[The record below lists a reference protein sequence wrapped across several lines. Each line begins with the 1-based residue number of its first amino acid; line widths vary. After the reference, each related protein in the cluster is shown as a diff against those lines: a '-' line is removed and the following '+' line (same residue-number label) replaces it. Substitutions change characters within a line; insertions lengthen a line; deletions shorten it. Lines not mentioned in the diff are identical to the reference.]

1 MNISIQRHIQT
12 CKHRERLRH
21 KEKDFLASEQQTNE
35 PLSLS
40 REKAQGVEEVLK
52 PSVLVHARV
61 TAWLTAALRLRRVYK
76 NFDPRAKIIRE
87 VAEEVFE
94 IQGRDP
100 LIDVAVE
107 LEKRARSDDYFVSR
121 NLYPN
126 VDFYSGAC
134 RALSVAFSC
143 FHAPCHEFHI
153 MQLKP
158 VLVEGGKIRPSA
170 VRRFLLRGFH

>member
-1 MNISIQRHIQT
+1 MIL
-12 CKHRERLRH
+12 C
-21 KEKDFLASEQQTNE
+21 F
-35 PLSLS
+35 
-40 REKAQGVEEVLK
+40 
-52 PSVLVHARV
+52 
-61 TAWLTAALRLRRVYK
+61 TACRVYK

-126 VDFYSGAC
+126 VDFYSGAQSIPVVFFKC
-134 RALSVAFSC
+134 PILLSIRSTTSALANFK
-143 FHAPCHEFHI
+143 HNT
-153 MQLKP
+153 
-158 VLVEGGKIRPSA
+158 VLLAHVI
-170 VRRFLLRGFH
+170 LRILSSSLCGAGC

>member
-1 MNISIQRHIQT
+1 M
-12 CKHRERLRH
+12 
-21 KEKDFLASEQQTNE
+21 
-35 PLSLS
+35 
-40 REKAQGVEEVLK
+40 
-52 PSVLVHARV
+52 LVHARV
-61 TAWLTAALRLRRVYK
+61 TAYLKAALRLCRVYK

-134 RALSVAFSC
+134 HALSVAF
-143 FHAPCHEFHI
+143 
-153 MQLKP
+153 
-158 VLVEGGKIRPSA
+158 
-170 VRRFLLRGFH
+170 

>member
-1 MNISIQRHIQT
+1 MQPCRQ
-12 CKHRERLRH
+12 
-21 KEKDFLASEQQTNE
+21 A
-35 PLSLS
+35 
-40 REKAQGVEEVLK
+40 
-52 PSVLVHARV
+52 
-61 TAWLTAALRLRRVYK
+61 LTIICFFPYRVYK

-126 VDFYSGAC
+126 VDFYSGAQIASVVNGRVPFC
-134 RALSVAFSC
+134 DPSRAELLLWLVSSMILSFW
-143 FHAPCHEFHI
+143 H
-153 MQLKP
+153 M
-158 VLVEGGKIRPSA
+158 
-170 VRRFLLRGFH
+170 

>member
-1 MNISIQRHIQT
+1 MHAKVTDTDGSQALT
-12 CKHRERLRH
+12 GPP
-21 KEKDFLASEQQTNE
+21 LA
-35 PLSLS
+35 
-40 REKAQGVEEVLK
+40 
-52 PSVLVHARV
+52 
-61 TAWLTAALRLRRVYK
+61 RRVYK

-126 VDFYSGAC
+126 VDFYSGA
-134 RALSVAFSC
+134 RMF
-143 FHAPCHEFHI
+143 PT
-153 MQLKP
+153 
-158 VLVEGGKIRPSA
+158 
-170 VRRFLLRGFH
+170 LL